1 MTGQAVLATCVAPL
15 AGGGRLLSS
24 VRVFLE
30 DCKQNKICYNGDILH
45 HNYNGVNMKIIS
57 GFTLAEVLITL
68 GIIGVVA
75 ALTMPALIGHYKK
88 EETISKLK
96 KAYTILNQAMKR
108 SEVDNGAYEHW
119 GSAFDMGPEEYINK
133 YWVPYFNVTS
143 VCKTFGECGYK
154 TNTPFKKLDGTNDTT
169 VVAHTNLRIP
179 FMTADGIMYSISA
192 SSGDASVED
201 NTIFIDINGGK
212 GPNVH
217 GKDVFMF
224 TRDKNKGILPLC
236 YTNTEESIDNSCS
249 KNGYGYCCAQK
260 IMQDGWKINYPF

>member
-1 MTGQAVLATCVAPL
+1 
-15 AGGGRLLSS
+15 
-24 VRVFLE
+24 
-30 DCKQNKICYNGDILH
+30 
-45 HNYNGVNMKIIS
+45 MKIIS

-154 TNTPFKKLDGTNDTT
+154 TNTPFK
-169 VVAHTNLRIP
+169 NL
-179 FMTADGIMYSISA
+179 Y
-192 SSGDASVED
+192 
-201 NTIFIDINGGK
+201 
-212 GPNVH
+212 
-217 GKDVFMF
+217 
-224 TRDKNKGILPLC
+224 
-236 YTNTEESIDNSCS
+236 
-249 KNGYGYCCAQK
+249 
-260 IMQDGWKINYPF
+260 